1 MMKIIIPC
9 ALKEFALIW
18 SFLTDTH
25 SYPKSTL
32 KIGLW
37 MNMEIIG
44 KTYENGKYSFNI
56 VYRMQILL
64 HYQKYIPLS
73 II

>member
-1 MMKIIIPC
+1 MC
-9 ALKEFALIW
+9 TKEICPEW
-18 SFLTDTH
+18 PFLTDTH

-37 MNMEIIG
+37 MNIKIIG

-56 VYRMQILL
+56 AYHM
-64 HYQKYIPLS
+64 
-73 II
+73 